1 MFLDLNVCVM
11 GTKTTKSIGFSKP
24 RKSMSMSNSRF
35 KFQNKNKN
43 TTCAKQKIQQDF
55 IAKII

>member
-1 MFLDLNVCVM
+1 M

-43 TTCAKQKIQQDF
+43 TTGAKQKIQQDF